1 MGEKV
6 KKGTGYF
13 LTGKISLPCSV
24 MGATKRECREEKVA
38 CPLFWEVREWN
49 LRECVQRL
57 AAYLT
62 KMLTEPVR

>member
-13 LTGKISLPCSV
+13 LTGKISLPCPV

-38 CPLFWEVREWN
+38 CPLFW
-49 LRECVQRL
+49 RL
-57 AAYLT
+57 
-62 KMLTEPVR
+62 KDGI